1 MFNNIQLQ
9 NFFQRI
15 FKVIISLQLHIL
27 LWKID
32 SAKKMSF
39 INHIFNH
46 FKQFVNY
53 LLCYNIAH
61 YVTFSSYIQGP
72 IILAWYTIMMDQFWN
87 SVHIEYNLY
96 IQYLKCKQSKKTMFY
111 NSKEL
116 IFTKI
121 WVLVSQKWV
130 KLKCSLLGFSPN
142 EKFENFKFCKSYK
155 IEMSELEI
163 VSNLNFY
170 SLKLSQTKIFTNLVF
185 FSSSENW
192 TSWIGNLYKLKLS
205 LFRNVLNQNLHIK
218 NLKIEFVKLKIC
230 SKLEIL
236 SNRKFCQIEKRS
248 AYICST
254 VLICLSYYYAIGQF
268 RVLSACY
275 FSMHRVLMTQDAAK

>member
-1 MFNNIQLQ
+1 MKNL
-9 NFFQRI
+9 
-15 FKVIISLQLHIL
+15 KIS
-27 LWKID
+27 
-32 SAKKMSF
+32 
-39 INHIFNH
+39 N
-46 FKQFVNY
+46 FVN
-53 LLCYNIAH
+53 L
-61 YVTFSSYIQGP
+61 T
-72 IILAWYTIMMDQFWN
+72 
-87 SVHIEYNLY
+87 
-96 IQYLKCKQSKKTMFY
+96 
-111 NSKEL
+111 
-116 IFTKI
+116 
-121 WVLVSQKWV
+121 
-130 KLKCSLLGFSPN
+130 KLKCQ
-142 EKFENFKFCKSYK
+142 
-155 IEMSELEI
+155 
-163 VSNLNFY
+163 
-170 SLKLSQTKIFTNLVF
+170 SLKLSQIWTFTPWNCPKPKYSQICFF

-268 RVLSACY
+268 RLLSACY